1 MVLFEYLSAAFLLV
15 LVAYLVFRVL
25 VLRDYHRYA
34 RLTPLT
40 SFLELAVWLS
50 YVFFPHIYNP
60 PDWWL
65 VWFAKTPDSSIHKFT
80 GTLLVA
86 LGMIIALVAMAKLG
100 LRTTMGNKQ
109 GILQQA
115 GLYSVSRNPQLVGG
129 GLAALGVTIL
139 WPSWYA
145 LGWLALYGV
154 IGHLMV
160 LAEEEHLRSTLGES
174 YLEYCE
180 RVPRY
185 VKNPW
190 K

>member
-15 LVAYLVFRVL
+15 LAAHLVFRVL
-25 VLRDYHRYA
+25 VRRDYQRFG
-34 RLTPLT
+34 RLSPLT
-40 SFLELAVWLS
+40 SFLEFVVWFS
-50 YVFFPHIYNP
+50 YVFFPHVYNP
-60 PDWWL
+60 SDWWL
-65 VWFAKTPDSSIHKFT
+65 VWFAKTPDSTDQKST
-80 GTLLVA
+80 GTLLVVA
-86 LGMIIALVAMAKLG
+86 GMVIALVAMAKLG

-145 LGWLALYGV
+145 LGWLVLYGV

-160 LAEEEHLRSTLGES
+160 RTEEEHLRLSLGEA
-174 YLEYCE
+174 YLEYC
-180 RVPRY
+180 RKVSRY
-185 VKNPW
+185 IKIPW
-190 K
+190 E